1 MEKFFYENVLTL
13 TKSLATLYLTGATE
27 CANES
32 VRKVLVAGLDE
43 ILVLQDDIYQTM
55 SEDGYYDVKNI
66 DKDQICMVYDKLKE
80 DY

>member
-32 VRKVLVAGLDE
+32 DRKVLVAGLDE

-80 DY
+80 DE